1 MQNFMNS
8 RFKRRKC
15 TNCVMVGISMLAVA
29 FGLFWLFWIIAT
41 LIMKGIPALSLD
53 LFLEKTPGPGEQG
66 GLLNAIIGSGLMLVV
81 ATFIGAPIGLLAG
94 TYLAEYGRFSKLAAI
109 TRFLNDILLS
119 APSIIIGLFIYSIYV
134 SQVKHFSGWAGAFA
148 LAVIVIPIV
157 VRTTENM
164 LLLIPNNLR
173 EAAIALGCPRWKV
186 ITMICY
192 RSVKA
197 GLLTGI
203 LLSVARIAGET
214 APLLFTALS
223 NQFTSFNMNGPMS
236 NLPVVIYQYAASP
249 FKDWNDLA
257 WAGAIL
263 ITLFVLGLNL
273 FTRFYFNHKRR

>member
-1 MQNFMNS
+1 MQGYMTP
-8 RFKRRKC
+8 RFKQRKC
-15 TNCVMVGISMLAVA
+15 MNKLMISIAVFA
-29 FGLFWLFWIIAT
+29 VIFGLFWLFWIIAT
-41 LIMKGIPALSLD
+41 LVMKGIPALSMD
-53 LFLEKTPGPGEQG
+53 LFFEKTPGPGEKG
-66 GLLNAIIGSGLMLVV
+66 GLINAIIGSGQMLLV
-81 ATFIGAPIGLLAG
+81 AIFIGAPIGVLAG
-94 TYLAEYGRFSKLAAI
+94 TYLAEYGKSSKLAAM

-134 SQVKHFSGWAGAFA
+134 AQVKHFSGWAGAFA

-192 RSVKA
+192 KAVKS
-197 GLLTGI
+197 GILTGI
-203 LLSVARIAGET
+203 LLAIARIAGET

-223 NQFTSFNMNGPMS
+223 NQFFSFNMNEPMS

-249 FKDWNDLA
+249 FQDWNELA
-257 WAGAIL
+257 WAGATL
-263 ITLFVLGLNL
+263 ITFFVLGLNIFARL
-273 FTRFYFNHKRR
+273 YFNNKGK